1 MFSLILL
8 HLYSASIL
16 KKPATKIEP
25 KIKIKKLVQKVIH
38 NDPFLEKA
46 VKGFMDHNHE
56 IISIQHSLTATMYD
70 YNQARGK
77 ILPQLSLVGGLNNQ
91 QSLSVPGGWSG
102 GYQNKSDTSLN
113 YGVQATYNL
122 FDGFSGINGV
132 RAKDFEVQS
141 KLYEGLGKVS
151 KKLLDFIKLILNI
164 QESEFK
170 VEIGK
175 RDVERKQKMY
185 REAKNR
191 VSAGAAGKQ
200 DEFQASAI
208 LNEAIG
214 RKGDAET
221 DLRNTKA
228 QFLEWTGVTYEK
240 MAWLAIPEE
249 LLTNFDQLE
258 STLHKTNTSIL
269 QAEAAMRAQEKNQK
283 ATNGRLFSP
292 KFGLEFSANNKIG
305 TNSVIDTATNAQM
318 DSSPKNTQTEL
329 STNLKCTVPLWSGG
343 SNKSEALQASKAVAA
358 AKHGFYSAVQQAKI
372 DFQSTKE
379 SFVSAQDDHQ
389 LYTSIVDHYQKAYD
403 IALDKYQSGA
413 TSFTELQDIAN
424 RLYHAEDLLIRKD
437 KDRRKTAWELAQIL
451 GSLTPSRL
459 CASLDRDFAPFSDYN
474 RIKSRI

>member
-1 MFSLILL
+1 MPKV
-8 HLYSASIL
+8 ASVVL
-16 KKPATKIEP
+16 KKITK
-25 KIKIKKLVQKVIH
+25 KNLVPKVIH
-38 NDPFLEKA
+38 KDPFLEKA

-56 IISIQHSLTATMYD
+56 IISIQHSLKATMYD

-77 ILPQLSLVGGLNNQ
+77 ILPQLALVGGLDNN
-91 QSLSVPGGWSG
+91 QSLSARDEQFGGF
-102 GYQNKSDTSLN
+102 QNKSETSLN

-132 RAKDFEVQS
+132 RAKDFEVQA

-164 QESEFK
+164 QESELK

-185 REAKNR
+185 KEAKNR
-191 VSAGAAGKQ
+191 VAAGAAGKQ
-200 DEFQASAI
+200 DEFQACAI

-221 DLRNTKA
+221 DFKNTKA
-228 QFLEWTGVTYEK
+228 QFLEWTGIAYEK

-258 STLHKTNTSIL
+258 AILHKTNTSIL
-269 QAEAAMRAQEKNQK
+269 QAQAAMRAQEKNQK

-292 KFGLEFSANNKIG
+292 KFGLEFSANNKIVKKSIVNKE
-305 TNSVIDTATNAQM
+305 TYEQVYPF
-318 DSSPKNTQTEL
+318 PKNTQTEL

-343 SNKSEALQASKAVAA
+343 SNKAEALQASKAVAA
-358 AKHGFYSAVQQAKI
+358 AKHGFYAAAQQAKI
-372 DFQSTKE
+372 DFQTTKE

-389 LYTSIVDHYQKAYD
+389 LYTSIVDHYQKSYD

-413 TSFTELQDIAN
+413 TSFTELQDIAS
-424 RLYHAEDLLIRKD
+424 RLFHAEDLLIRKD
-437 KDRRKTAWELAQIL
+437 KDRRKTAWELTQIL
-451 GSLTPSRL
+451 GNLTPSKL
-459 CASLDRDFAPFSDYN
+459 CASLDKDFDPFSDYN
-474 RIKSRI
+474 KIKSRI